1 MIFNLPAF
9 FRRIENAGFLF
20 LALMCLAGCS
30 QPMLF
35 KETSILMD
43 TFVEISSYSSD
54 KRTVLNAIKDSLKE
68 IERVEKLLSKFN
80 KESELSKIN
89 RLAREEDVV
98 VTREV
103 FELIERS
110 IHYSDI
116 SGGSFDITVKP
127 QKRGRYKDIILDRDR
142 LSIRFS
148 DTDLE
153 IDLGGIA
160 KGYAVDRAKGVLLS
174 HGIKNALI
182 NIGGNIFA
190 LGSPPGK
197 DSWQIGIQHPRDK
210 NAIVH
215 RLSLRNRAI
224 ATSGDYERPLHIID
238 PATGNPSEDIMS
250 VTIVA
255 PSAEEADALSTAV
268 FVMGPERGTELLRSI
283 EGAEAYIFDRS
294 ANLTE

>member
-1 MIFNLPAF
+1 MIFLLPVF

-20 LALMCLAGCS
+20 LALVCLAGCG
-30 QPMLF
+30 QPVLF
-35 KETSILMD
+35 KETRILMD

-54 KRTVLNAIKDSLKE
+54 KKVVLNAIKDSFRE

-89 RLAREEDVV
+89 RLAREEEVV

-110 IHYSDI
+110 IHYSDV

-174 HGIKNALI
+174 HGIENALI

-224 ATSGDYERPLHIID
+224 STSGDYERPLHIID
-238 PATGNPSEDIMS
+238 PATGNPSEDIIS

-268 FVMGPERGTELLRSI
+268 FVMGLEKGTELLRSI
-283 EGAEAYIFDRS
+283 EGAEAYIFDKS